1 MNEIQGVI
9 FIACTSST
17 YAGSCTRTRR
27 WISTRNSKDEA
38 DIERSRNVRN
48 LITERFVT
56 VKTTIYATRLLQETS
71 EDKRDLNRGKNKHVA
86 RISPMRDALRH
97 ERKSPVIYYG
107 YWRLK
112 LIKKCLDCIPNCIN
126 FEPLTF
132 SKESLIF
139 VRDIR
144 NMLIRTCN
152 SVISRAHLH
161 IFMHSTSR
169 E

>member
-1 MNEIQGVI
+1 MYANTTLDFNEK
-9 FIACTSST
+9 FE
-17 YAGSCTRTRR
+17 RR
-27 WISTRNSKDEA
+27 SGYREIEKREKRNH
-38 DIERSRNVRN
+38 
-48 LITERFVT
+48 RFVT
-56 VKTTIYATRLLQETS
+56 VKITIYATRLLQETS
-71 EDKRDLNRGKNKHVA
+71 GDKRDLNRGKNKHVA